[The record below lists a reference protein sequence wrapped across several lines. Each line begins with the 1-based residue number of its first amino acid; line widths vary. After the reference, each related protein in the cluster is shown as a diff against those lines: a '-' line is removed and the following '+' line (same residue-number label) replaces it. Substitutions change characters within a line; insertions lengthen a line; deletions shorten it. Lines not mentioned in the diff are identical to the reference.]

1 MAKILLLCTKRDR
14 LSTDLLFFFIADSS
28 VQCQVYAEMGEFGVY
43 DVDLT
48 AGSTESSTGFDCA
61 ISTAKEPVD
70 IYMRQYTFLLICE
83 LSDALDE

>member
-1 MAKILLLCTKRDR
+1 
-14 LSTDLLFFFIADSS
+14 
-28 VQCQVYAEMGEFGVY
+28 MGEFGVY